1 MSNNDLISREA
12 LKKAITL
19 NRNIDC
25 NAVCDVLDVI
35 DNAPTVETIKIEYKA
50 YNEGFKDGVEQGIKL
65 SERPQGKWIET
76 KHRVNLLIGVLYSN
90 QVISKSDLEYIE
102 DSIKKLMKGKK
113 AGADMRGE
121 ENEDYMH

>member
-1 MSNNDLISREA
+1 MRLGDLDA
-12 LKKAITL
+12 LKEAITKETY
-19 NRNIDC
+19 NFEQIPIRVDKVQEI
-25 NAVCDVLDVI
+25 I
-35 DNAPTVETIKIEYKA
+35 DNAPTVETSKVEYKA

-65 SERPQGKWIET
+65 SETPGEWIET

-113 AGADMRGE
+113 AGE
-121 ENEDYMH
+121 EE